1 MAIQRTMEDLRAER
15 HIRSGMWVLAGIG
28 AIFLATQWIV
38 NDSVSELVY
47 AGIAFVVLSLTLRI
61 LGSWRDGF
69 LIFFV
74 WLLFEDLVRKYMGN
88 NMLIFFAKDFLVGV
102 TYVAFLVAARRHQ
115 VKVFRPPFLMSLAF
129 LVWLAAIQIFNPNS
143 PSVLYGIL
151 GLKIYFYYAGLMYI
165 GYALIN
171 NEETLRKFLVLN
183 MALAGVI
190 AVLGIIQSIVG
201 LDFLNPR
208 NLAPELQALGRLTRM
223 SPITHEAVARP
234 TSVFVSD
241 GRFASYMM
249 MMFIIGLGTAAY
261 MVLRKTKGQII
272 VFITIPLIALGGY
285 MSGSRGAIVYDT
297 ANAVILSLG
306 ILWGSQRGAGL
317 RLISVLQ
324 RSAMLVC
331 LAVITVIVLYPK
343 EVGARWAFY
352 SETLFPSSSAYELTF
367 RAWDYPIDNFLYT
380 FRQPNWIWGN
390 GTGTA
395 SNGVQYVSVLI
406 GQRPPA
412 IGVENGWGTLILEM
426 GIIAP
431 LLWVIFSFSF
441 IRSGYLVL
449 KSLKKTYLFPIALS
463 ILYFSF
469 LLLGPLTFGGIT
481 QYHNYVYNAY
491 FWILAGILF
500 RLPSLVQQP
509 PVAQSAAGS
518 ARGV

>member
-1 MAIQRTMEDLRAER
+1 M
-15 HIRSGMWVLAGIG
+15 LAGIG
-28 AIFLATQWIV
+28 AIFLVTQWIV

-47 AGIAFVVLSLTLRI
+47 AGIAFIVLSLTLRI

-102 TYVAFLVAARRHQ
+102 TYVAFLVAAKRHQ
-115 VKVFRPPFLMSLAF
+115 VKVFKPPFLMPLLF
-129 LVWLAAIQIFNPNS
+129 LIWLATIQIFNPNS
-143 PSVLYGIL
+143 PSMLYGIL

-171 NEETLRKFLVLN
+171 TEEVLRKFLVLN

-190 AVLGIIQSIVG
+190 AILGIIQSIVG

-208 NLAPELQALGRLTRM
+208 TLAPELQALGRLTRM
-223 SPITHEAVARP
+223 SPITHESVARP

-261 MVLRKTKGQII
+261 MVLRRARGQLI
-272 VFITIPLIALGGY
+272 VFIAIPLIAVGGY
-285 MSGSRGAIVYDT
+285 MSGSRGAIVYDSV
-297 ANAVILSLG
+297 NAVFLCVA

-317 RLISVLQ
+317 RLIGVMQ
-324 RSAMLVC
+324 RSAILVC
-331 LAVITVIVLYPK
+331 IAAIIVLGLYPK
-343 EVGARWAFY
+343 AVDARWAFY

-367 RAWDYPIDNFLYT
+367 RAWDYPIDNFIYT
-380 FRQPNWIWGN
+380 FQQPNWFWGN

-395 SNGVQYVSVLI
+395 SNGVQYVRALL
-406 GQRPPA
+406 GQPPPGF
-412 IGVENGWGTLILEM
+412 GVENGWGTMILEM

-431 LLWVIFSFSF
+431 LLWVIFSASF
-441 IRSGYLVL
+441 LFSGYKVL
-449 KSLKKTYLFPIALS
+449 RSLKKTYLFPIALS

-469 LLLGPLTFGGIT
+469 LLLGPLTFNGIT

-500 RLPSLVQQP
+500 RLPSLLPQLAAP
-509 PVAQSAAGS
+509 PNATRS
-518 ARGV
+518 ARAI